1 MHRPLT
7 PDQQRYGLTAQLG
20 HWLTVL
26 LLCAA
31 FPVGFYMV
39 ELALSPTK
47 LKLFSYHKWI
57 GVTVFAL
64 VLLRLLWRRWNP
76 PPPPPAMAPWAVRTA
91 QITHR
96 LLYLLLLVVPLSGW
110 LMSSAKGFQT
120 VYFGRLPIPD
130 LLGKDPALGAALET
144 VHWMLNKMLLG
155 LVALHVAAALKHH
168 FVDRDAVLRRMLP
181 SLRRSTPLPSADGA
195 R

>member
-1 MHRPLT
+1 MNRQDPSDL
-7 PDQQRYGLTAQLG
+7 QRYGLTAQLG

-47 LKLFSYHKWI
+47 LKLFSYHKWV

-64 VLLRLLWRRWNP
+64 VGLRLLWRSVNP
-76 PPPPPAMAPWAVRTA
+76 PPPSPAMPSWALRTA

-96 LLYLLLLVVPLSGW
+96 LLYLLLLAVPLSGW

-120 VYFGRLPIPD
+120 VYLAQVPIPD
-130 LLGKDPALGAALET
+130 LLGKDPALGAALES

-155 LVALHVAAALKHH
+155 AIALHVAAALKHH
-168 FVDRDAVLRRMLP
+168 FVDRDGVLLRMLP
-181 SLRRSTPLPSADGA
+181 ALRRSTPVSAHGE